1 MILCAKAVTKTYG
14 RRVTQ
19 VDVLK
24 ELSLELAAGETIGL
38 VGPSGCG
45 KSTFARLLAGLEKPD
60 AGTILYRGKDI
71 FAMTREEWQDYR
83 RNVQMIFQDPTGSFN
98 PVHTIRQSLSM
109 ALTHA
114 GVTREHRETEMEKML
129 YHVGIHPEI
138 LGRYPDQISGGQ
150 AQRVAIARGLIMHP
164 AVMILDEPTSAL
176 DVSVQA
182 QILHLLKEVQNENDL
197 AYVFISHD
205 ASVVKFMT
213 DRIVQV

>member
-1 MILCAKAVTKTYG
+1 MILCANAVTKTYDKRG
-14 RRVTQ
+14 TR

-24 ELSLELAAGETIGL
+24 ELSLQLAAGETVGL

-60 AGTILYRGKDI
+60 SGTILYLGKDI
-71 FAMTREEWQDYR
+71 FAMPRGEWQDYR

-109 ALTHA
+109 VLTHA
-114 GVTREHRETEMEKML
+114 GVPRQHREKEMEKML

-164 AVMILDEPTSAL
+164 TVMILDEPTSAL

-182 QILHLLKEVQNENDL
+182 QILHLLKEVQNENDI

-205 ASVVKFMT
+205 ASVVEFMA
-213 DRIVQV
+213 DRIVRV